1 MEAQDPR
8 ASRFRRAVFT
18 GDVDGLRAAFAEHPD
33 LVEVIDEPWFH
44 FDKPAIVQ
52 AAGARNRE
60 LADALLD
67 LGADIE
73 ARSAWANGPYSAL
86 HALVDGADARSLALA
101 DHLVARGASIDLH
114 AAAGMGRADVIE
126 RVLDAEPHRVSEPG
140 PDGATPLHLAK
151 DAGIAALLL
160 DRGAEIDKR
169 CVDHRSTA
177 AMWAAGGREDV
188 VRLLLERGARPD
200 LFLAVIV
207 DDVELAA
214 RILEEDPSAIDVQ
227 VRFGKSHPH
236 VGFGD
241 KYVWSLGGAETP
253 LELARRRG
261 AHTIYDFLLE
271 RSPPSARLV
280 QASRRGDVGEIER
293 LLADAT
299 LLDSIANA
307 DLCDALAGSP
317 EGARILLTHGADPA
331 VRDDG
336 PGATALHQA
345 AWRGDLTLAA
355 ALLDGGA
362 DAHLRD
368 RTYSATPLGWANE
381 NGKRAMIDLLVERA
395 EPDLVDSALLGDAE
409 RVRAHLDRDPT
420 LADAPKGGGAA
431 ALCVAATRGHVE
443 VVEVL
448 LDQGVDPTIPI
459 DETGRTALDMAL
471 GHGHADVVRALS
483 RPG

>member
-1 MEAQDPR
+1 
-8 ASRFRRAVFT
+8 VFT
-18 GDVDGLRAAFAEHPD
+18 GDVEGLRAAFAEHPE

-60 LADALLD
+60 LVDALLD
-67 LGADIE
+67 LGADID

-86 HALVDGADARSLALA
+86 HALVDGADARSLDLA
-101 DHLVARGASIDLH
+101 EHLVERGAAIDLH

-126 RVLDAEPHRVSEPG
+126 RILDAEPHRVSEPG

-160 DRGAEIDKR
+160 DRGAEINKR
-169 CVDHRSTA
+169 CVDHLSTA

-188 VRLLLERGARPD
+188 VRLLLERGARAD

-207 DDVELAA
+207 EDVELAA
-214 RILEEDPSAIDVQ
+214 RILVDDPSAIDVH

-241 KYVWSLGGAETP
+241 KYVWTLGGAETP

-261 AHTIYDFLLE
+261 ADAIYAFLLE

-280 QASRRGDVGEIER
+280 QASRRGD
-293 LLADAT
+293 ADEVAWLVADGT
-299 LLDSIANA
+299 LLSDIAEA
-307 DLCDALAGSP
+307 DLCDALAGSAS
-317 EGARILLTHGADPA
+317 GARTLLAHGADPD

-336 PGATALHQA
+336 PDATALHHA
-345 AWRGDLTLAA
+345 AWRGELDLAD

-362 DAHLRD
+362 DAYLRD
-368 RTYSATPLGWANE
+368 GTYSATPLGWANE
-381 NGKRAMIDLLVERA
+381 NRQRGMIALLVERA
-395 EPDLVDSALLGDAE
+395 PPDLVDAAMLGLAE
-409 RVRAHLDRDPT
+409 RVRAGL
-420 LADAPKGGGAA
+420 LADGEPRSVSDAEAVSALRTAA
-431 ALCVAATRGHVE
+431 ACGHVD

-448 LDQGVDPTIPI
+448 LDHGVDPTIPHP
-459 DETGRTALDMAL
+459 ESGKSALDLATER
-471 GHGHADVVRALS
+471 GHAEVAKALS
-483 RPG
+483 RRR